1 MTVHLP
7 ARASARSDVL
17 AQAATR
23 ASTEG
28 VEGLTIGRLAASL
41 GMSKSGVVGLFG
53 SKADLQVATLRSAG
67 DRFQREVIDKARA
80 EPGVAR
86 LQELLHLWLTY
97 ITTAYPGGCLFSAAA
112 AELDDRPGPA
122 RDELVALER
131 RWIAHLESE
140 ARLAIRLGELPRSLD
155 PRQLVFELFSVL
167 LGANFWNRLLA
178 DPDAVTRADNAID
191 RVLGS
196 GRERK
201 NCT

>member
-1 MTVHLP
+1 MSVDP
-7 ARASARSDVL
+7 PGRASARPDVL
-17 AQAATR
+17 AKAAAR

-28 VEGLTIGRLAASL
+28 LEGLTIGRLAASL

-86 LQELLHLWLTY
+86 LRELLHLWLNH
-97 ITTAYPGGCLFSAAA
+97 ITTAYPGGCFFSAAA

-122 RDELVALER
+122 RDELIALER

-140 ARLAIRLGELPRSLD
+140 ARLAIRLGELPKSLN
-155 PRQLVFELFSVL
+155 PHQLVFELFSVL
-167 LGANFWNRLLA
+167 LGFNFWNRLLG
-178 DPDAVTRADNAID
+178 DPDAVSRAHQAID
-191 RVLGS
+191 RALGD
-196 GRERK
+196 RP
-201 NCT
+201 

>member
-1 MTVHLP
+1 MSVDP
-7 ARASARSDVL
+7 PGRASARSDVL
-17 AQAATR
+17 SQAAAR

-28 VEGLTIGRLAASL
+28 LEGLTIGRLAASL

-86 LQELLHLWLTY
+86 LRELLHLWLTH
-97 ITTAYPGGCLFSAAA
+97 ITTAYPGGCFFSAAA

-122 RDELVALER
+122 RNELIALER

-140 ARLAIRLGELPRSLD
+140 ARLAIRLGELPKSLN
-155 PRQLVFELFSVL
+155 PKQLVFELFSVL
-167 LGANFWNRLLA
+167 LAFNFWNRLLG
-178 DPDAVTRADNAID
+178 DPDAVGRAHHAIERALGD
-191 RVLGS
+191 RP
-196 GRERK
+196 
-201 NCT
+201 